1 MEKSR
6 DIVIT
11 GIQAWDIEIGS
22 NCKNIAAEMSKK
34 HRVLYVNPPLD
45 IITYLKNRKSLKVQ
59 KRMEVISGR
68 RGPMKR
74 VSENLWVVT
83 LPVLLFSANWLP
95 RFLFKW
101 VNKINAHKIA
111 RAINEIIQLME
122 FKDVNLFCDSD
133 MFRSF
138 YLNEEV
144 EHSGFIYYSRDNL
157 MTVPYWEKH
166 GSFFEPEIMKKA
178 TMVATNSPHLQKLAF
193 EANRRSF
200 YVGQGCETE
209 DYARKNLMKPR
220 TLEGINGVL
229 IGYTGLLSS
238 RRLSIKAIQQLAKD
252 RPKYQI
258 VLVGP
263 EEDCFKKSD
272 LHLLDNVHF
281 IGSVNPSELPAYVNA
296 FEVCLNPQV
305 SNELTKGNYPRK
317 IDEYLAAGKPT
328 VATYTPTM
336 EVFKEYCYLANESK
350 EYAYLVDRALQ
361 ENCTEKEKK
370 RQEFA
375 AQHTW
380 ANSVEAIWTNFNSIA
395 V

>member
-45 IITYLKNRKSLKVQ
+45 VITYLKNRKDPKVG
-59 KRMEVISGR
+59 KRMQVINGR
-68 RGPMKR
+68 QQAVEK
-74 VSENLWVVT
+74 VKENLWVLT
-83 LPVLLFSANWLP
+83 LPIMLFSANWLP
-95 RFLFKW
+95 RFLFAW
-101 VNKINAHKIA
+101 VNKMNSKRMA
-111 RAINEIIQLME
+111 RAINKVIQQME
-122 FKDVNLFCDSD
+122 FKEVKLFCDSD

-138 YLNEEV
+138 HLCEEV
-144 EHSGFIYYSRDNL
+144 ENSGFIYYSRDNL

-166 GSFFEPEIMKKA
+166 GSFFEPAIMKKA
-178 TMVATNSPHLQKLAF
+178 TMVATNSPHLQKLASG
-193 EANRRSF
+193 ANPQSF

-209 DYARKNLMKPR
+209 DYAKEGLSKPK
-220 TLEGINGVL
+220 TLESITGVL
-229 IGYTGLLSS
+229 VGYTGLLSS
-238 RRLSIKAIQQLAKD
+238 RRLSIDAIEQLAMD
-252 RPKYQI
+252 RPHYQI

-272 LHLLDNVHF
+272 LHKLENVHF
-281 IGSVNPSELPAYVNA
+281 IGSVPPSELPAYVNA
-296 FEVCLNPQV
+296 FDVCINPQV

-336 EVFKEYCYLANESK
+336 EVFKDHCYLANESK
-350 EYAYLVDRALQ
+350 EYAFLVDQALQ
-361 ENCTEKEKK
+361 ENCTDRKEK

-375 AQHTW
+375 SQHTW